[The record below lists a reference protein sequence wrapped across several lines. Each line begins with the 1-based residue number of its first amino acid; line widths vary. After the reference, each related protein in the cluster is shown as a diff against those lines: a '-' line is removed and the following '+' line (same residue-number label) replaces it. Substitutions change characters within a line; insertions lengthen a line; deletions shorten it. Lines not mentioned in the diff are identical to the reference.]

1 MMQTLKLQIS
11 LMRLFGR
18 VKAAFADAFTIHH
31 NLRPPFSLV
40 SANTQ
45 QTNFI
50 SLCCF
55 SHVLQIAKSSDLP
68 QIGKR
73 VVKFVAVDMV
83 NVARRHSPCN
93 VKPRQS
99 MRQSFGVVDGNR
111 NISPTVERTR
121 SCSDKIGA
129 AMIFTPSKNA
139 GLRIVNQRF
148 AQMFYG
154 NVKFGSHDTK
164 FTILRQA

>member
-18 VKAAFADAFTIHH
+18 VKAAFADAFTVYH
-31 NLRPPFSLV
+31 NLRSPFSLV

-50 SLCCF
+50 SFCCF
-55 SHVLQIAKSSDLP
+55 SHVLQIAKSSDLS

-73 VVKFVAVDMV
+73 VVKFVAINMI
-83 NVARRHSPCN
+83 NVTFRHGASNIKPC
-93 VKPRQS
+93 QS
-99 MRQSFGVVDGNR
+99 MRQSFSVMNGDR
-111 NISPTVERTR
+111 NITRTVKRTR

-129 AMIFTPSKNA
+129 AMVFAPSKNA
-139 GLRIVNQRF
+139 GLHVVIQRF
-148 AQMFYG
+148 AQMFNG
-154 NVKFGSHDTK
+154 NVKCESHDIQ
-164 FTILRQA
+164 FTILRQT